1 MDHNIV
7 KSYIKE
13 LRKGSHQAF
22 NAIYVMYASKLYG
35 FVFMHTKSRE
45 LSNDIVQDTFLQL
58 WSMREQLSMEGS
70 LQSLLLKISYYK
82 IVNVFRSQINK
93 IEFEDYIDFADSLQ
107 SEDTSV
113 EKNLYYDEFLKALKL
128 SKTLLPHRQLEIFE
142 MSRENGLSI
151 EEIAKTLKINE
162 QTVKNQLTSATKTLK
177 KELAKYHIM
186 VLVIFNIVYGPF

>member
-7 KSYIKE
+7 RSYIKE